1 MTQPPSP
8 PREPYPFAWF
18 GRHELATLVVL
29 VLVAAGVWG
38 FAELADEVMEG
49 ETSSFD
55 ERVLLAMRSPGDRAD
70 PLGPKWLEEIGRDL
84 TALGGMVVLTF
95 LTFTVT
101 GYLWLDGKRH
111 AAVFVLAAVAG
122 GLLLSL
128 ALKGGF
134 ERDRPALVP
143 HGSYVHTTSF
153 PSGHSMMSAAT
164 YLTLAALLARVNLR
178 PGLKAYV
185 LLLAVLLT
193 GGVGVSRVY
202 MGVHWPT
209 DVLAGWTAGATWALL
224 CWLLARW
231 LQRRGKV
238 EQA

>member
-1 MTQPPSP
+1 MYS
-8 PREPYPFAWF
+8 PFAWL
-18 GRHELATLVVL
+18 GRHELASL
-29 VLVAAGVWG
+29 VLLALIAGGVWG

-55 ERVLLAMRSPGDRAD
+55 ERVLLAMRNPADRAD
-70 PLGPKWLEEIGRDL
+70 PRGPEWLEEIGRDL

-95 LTFTVT
+95 ITLAVA
-101 GYLWLDGKRH
+101 GYLWLGGKRH
-111 AAVFVLAAVAG
+111 AALFVLAAVAG

-128 ALKGGF
+128 TLKGGF
-134 ERDRPALVP
+134 ERDRPTLVP

-153 PSGHSMMSAAT
+153 PSGHSMMSAVT
-164 YLTLAALLARVNLR
+164 YLTLGALVARVDPR